1 MGILSS
7 LYTGT
12 SGLAAQGEALSVY
25 SDNIANATTTGFKV
39 SRPEFQDVI
48 AKSLKGYAGGNQI
61 GRGVKLGAVNSIFSQ
76 GSILQTES
84 PTDISITGDGFF
96 TINGIDGQSYTRN
109 GTFHFDKEG
118 KLITADNYKVM
129 GFQADENGKMTS
141 KMGNISVDRTV
152 IAAKRTDEVKLFA
165 NLDLRADKLLAF
177 DPNRPDQTSH
187 FGTGVTIY
195 DSAGAAH
202 ACTLYF
208 NRTEDGIWTWRA
220 MVKGDETIGGK
231 KDVLVEGAKGQLL
244 FDTDGRLKEQITE
257 RSSFNFNKGA
267 LPEQNVYFN
276 FGTDKKNGGTG
287 LELTQYG
294 TNSEAYKNSQDGYT
308 AGSLVGM
315 TINDDG
321 TLATSYT
328 NGQSINIAQL
338 ALAKFENPE
347 GLFKEGQNR
356 FKESRLSGNPS
367 IGAPQSGGRG
377 RLSSKTIESSTTD
390 IANEFIN
397 LIQSQRNFQANTKV
411 ISTADEML
419 QEVMNLKR
427 N

>member
-96 TINGIDGQSYTRN
+96 TINGPDGQSYTRN

-118 KLITADNYKVM
+118 KLINADNYKVM
-129 GFQADENGKMTS
+129 GFQADENGKMTT
-141 KMGNISVDRTV
+141 KMGDISVDRTV
-152 IAAKRTDEVKLFA
+152 IPAKRTDEVKLFA
-165 NLDLRADKLLAF
+165 NLDLRTDKDLVF
-177 DPNRPDQTSH
+177 DPKRPDQTAH

-195 DSAGAAH
+195 DSAGTAH
-202 ACTLYF
+202 ASTIYF
-208 NRTEDGIWTWRA
+208 NRTEDGVWTWRA
-220 MVKGDETIGGK
+220 LVRGEEINGGK
-231 KDVLVEGAKGQLL
+231 KDELVEGAKGKLI

-257 RSSFNFNKGA
+257 KSSFNFNKGA
-267 LPEQNVYFN
+267 LPNQDVRFN
-276 FGTDKKNGGTG
+276 FGNDKKNGGQG

-321 TLATSYT
+321 TLASSYS
-328 NGQSINIAQL
+328 NGQSLTVAQL
-338 ALAKFENPE
+338 ALAKFENSE
-347 GLFKEGQNR
+347 GLFKAGQNR
-356 FKESRLSGNPS
+356 FKESRLSGNATL
-367 IGAPQSGGRG
+367 GAPQSGGRG
-377 RLSSKTIESSTTD
+377 RLASKTIESSTTD

-397 LIQSQRNFQANTKV
+397 LIQAQRNFQANTKV
-411 ISTADEML
+411 ISTSDEML

>member
-12 SGLAAQGEALSVY
+12 SGMAAQGEALSVY
-25 SDNIANATTTGFKV
+25 ADNIANATTTGFKV

-76 GSILQTES
+76 GSVLQTES

-96 TINGIDGQSYTRN
+96 TINGIDGQSFTRN

-118 KLITADNYKVM
+118 KLITADNYRVM

-141 KMGNISVDRTV
+141 KMGDISVDRTV
-152 IAAKRTDEVKLFA
+152 IPAKKTDEVKLFA
-165 NLDLRADKLLAF
+165 NLDLRSDKALTF

-195 DSAGAAH
+195 DSAGTAH

-208 NRTEDGIWTWRA
+208 NRTDDGAWTWRA
-220 MVKGDETIGGK
+220 MVKGDETTAGGK
-231 KDVLVEGAKGQLL
+231 NLIEGGKGKLI
-244 FDTDGRLKEQITE
+244 FDTDGRLKEQIIE
-257 RSSFNFNKGA
+257 KSSFSFNKGA
-267 LPEQNVYFN
+267 VPEQEVRFN
-276 FGTDKKNGGTG
+276 FGNDKKNGGMG

-321 TLATSYT
+321 TLASSYT
-328 NGQSINIAQL
+328 NGQNFNIAQL

-347 GLFKEGQNR
+347 GLFKAGQNR
-356 FKESRLSGNPS
+356 FKESRLSGMAS
-367 IGAPQSGGRG
+367 LGAPQSGGRG
-377 RLSSKTIESSTTD
+377 RLASKTVESSTTD

-397 LIQSQRNFQANTKV
+397 LIQAQRNFQANTKV
-411 ISTADEML
+411 ISTSDEML
-419 QEVMNLKR
+419 QEVLNLKR